1 MDYKKAWKNDS
12 FYPLKAML
20 SGCKSYRFS
29 SWKLSLYTV
38 KAMLSQKKR
47 VQNAVSGRPLIAFYA
62 SFSPILRFFVDMILI
77 KQWQK
82 CPIEAFF
89 LEHEVFPQR
98 AQMDT
103 DFYLRTRTK
112 GRWPK
117 GKAITRIKRIF
128 SHRYTQIFLEQRIKP
143 DCTDY
148 FFTGIIRNW
157 PYARHF
163 FVRQSIT

>member
-1 MDYKKAWKNDS
+1 
-12 FYPLKAML
+12 ML
-20 SGCKSYRFS
+20 SHGKSYAF
-29 SWKLSLYTV
+29 T
-38 KAMLSQKKR
+38 KKR
-47 VQNAVSGRPLIAFYA
+47 VRKVIFSHPFSVFHPL
-62 SFSPILRFFVDMILI
+62 FSPRLSFFVDMILI

-89 LEHEVFPQR
+89 LEHEVFPQI
-98 AQMDT
+98 AQINT

-117 GKAITRIKRIF
+117 GKAITRIF
-128 SHRYTQIFLEQRIKP
+128 SHRYTQIFLEQRIKT

-157 PYARHF
+157 PCARHLWRF
-163 FVRQSIT
+163 ACKELIRNYNLGKYY

>member
-1 MDYKKAWKNDS
+1 
-12 FYPLKAML
+12 ML
-20 SGCKSYRFS
+20 SHRKVIAFTKKGARKVDFS
-29 SWKLSLYTV
+29 
-38 KAMLSQKKR
+38 
-47 VQNAVSGRPLIAFYA
+47 RPLTVFHA
-62 SFSPILRFFVDMILI
+62 SFSPRLRFFVDMILI